1 MKFRILLI
9 LVLILVSPLIWART
23 VFLNNGQ
30 KINGKILSVSNN
42 SVSVFNQETILEIK
56 KSEISY
62 ISESD
67 SLSENI
73 YNLIK
78 ETPSGIEILILDD
91 DTFLTGNIVT
101 YENSQLFFQT
111 STELKN
117 VSHSDI
123 ESIVFV
129 SDFLKKKYSEIP
141 KNKTVPAKEPVS
153 KKSVPIIIPN
163 DLPNSSTTPNVSSQ
177 NSDQHSGKNITGEI
191 KKQSSQQ
198 SMTGE
203 DKKLR
208 DWLFLNKN
216 STQIALTDKH
226 NKYSSYIP
234 ENNTQYQKN
243 LEKVLF
249 YLSGGLAL
257 KAASSNYDND
267 DPASVYLFSHLYFTN
282 GHKILL
288 GPGLEILTADGVIGT
303 FNFKYFTNRIHQGF
317 YWSVSAGF
325 SAFDEMGFHLR
336 GGIGAASQL
345 NTGDSSL
352 LFGVSLF
359 LNPNAYTSN
368 EIDYYGYEEEKQV
381 NFFGVIFHVGLLW

>member
-257 KAASSNYDND
+257 RAASSNYDND

-282 GHKILL
+282 GYKILL